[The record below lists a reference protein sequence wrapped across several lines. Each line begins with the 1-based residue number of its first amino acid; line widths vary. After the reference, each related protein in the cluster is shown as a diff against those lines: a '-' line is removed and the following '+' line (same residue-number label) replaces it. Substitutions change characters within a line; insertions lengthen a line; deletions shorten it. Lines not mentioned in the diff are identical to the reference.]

1 MNRILFFHLS
11 MTESFYSIS
20 FENKN
25 QIEICTQFVCVFFAI
40 YTLSSSSS
48 SIDDQNQNQKKVY
61 RKKFRKKIA
70 DSIIISGSGTMN
82 VCVCMENFPFFQ
94 TLIFRCFR
102 KKNLNFFFLKEKKLR
117 VIT

>member
-1 MNRILFFHLS
+1 

-25 QIEICTQFVCVFFAI
+25 QIEIRTQFVFFAI

-82 VCVCMENFPFFQ
+82 VCVCMENFPFFSN
-94 TLIFRCFR
+94 THFSLF
-102 KKNLNFFFLKEKKLR
+102 
-117 VIT
+117 